1 MDSSI
6 IGRRVVVQ
14 PTALRMPWASESLL
28 KPGMIGTII
37 TVTQDGNKVGVEFG
51 YPIWYKDNR
60 YNNGCFGKGKKDHC
74 IYLPGQYLKY
84 AEDCVTPEDN
94 TPTYFEEILLLC

>member
-6 IGRRVVVQ
+6 IGRRVVAQ
-14 PTALRMPWASESLL
+14 PTALHMPWASECSL

-37 TVTQDGNKVGVEFG
+37 TVTQDGQKVGVEFDSR
-51 YPIWYKDNR
+51 IWYKENK
-60 YNNGCFGKGKKDHC
+60 YNNGCYGKGKTDHC
-74 IYLPGQYLKY
+74 IYLRGQCLKY
-84 AEDCVTPEDN
+84 VEYCVTPEDN